1 MSLPTRVA
9 IFKDDVLVN
18 RVFYNIGWVFNEFK
32 LVSDMRDLIK
42 STDCDYVVVYGQR
55 YDANTIDD
63 ELMWI
68 EALAENYRFDML
80 KKCDTTK
87 LN

>member
-1 MSLPTRVA
+1 MSLPTSVE
-9 IFKDDVLVN
+9 IFKDDVLVE
-18 RVFYNIGWVFNEFK
+18 RVFYNVGWVFDEFK
-32 LVSDMRDLIK
+32 LVSDMRDIIK
-42 STDCDYVVVYGQR
+42 STGCDCVVVYGQR

-80 KKCDTTK
+80 KKCEASK
-87 LN
+87 R